1 MKLSIVSL
9 GGEPGGR
16 YLEQLRLA
24 ERLGLHAFFHNDK
37 KWARDVFARLGA
49 ATQVTSRIGLGTSVI
64 DPYTRHPAL
73 MAQATATLAEMAP
86 GRFRVV
92 MGSGSHFET
101 LPGYGNPK
109 PVAALREATQLM
121 RALWAGEKVTLDGQ
135 IVKFRDGAL
144 DWKPSHVPPLYIA
157 SRGPQILKLAGEI
170 ADGILIGSFSTVKGI
185 EYAKQHI
192 LSGLQA
198 AKRHWSD
205 IRVCSWIYLSLLDRE
220 DEPVPEGIRRG
231 VSFAFWSSRKV
242 LREMA
247 DELAPDISDEFRTF
261 IHEAPHEWSAE
272 IMAELRRLVPRG
284 IIDSLA
290 VVGTAEQIVERL
302 RKLESAGIQEVVIW
316 PFPKH
321 GQETEAFMEKLAC
334 DVLPHVAGSGEAAA
348 KA

>member
-9 GGEPGGR
+9 GGEPGAR

-121 RALWAGEKVTLDGQ
+121 RTLWAGEKVTLDGQ

-192 LSGLQA
+192 LPGLQV

-205 IRVCSWIYLSLLDRE
+205 IRMCSWIYLSLLDRE

-242 LREMA
+242 LREMV
-247 DELAPDISDEFRTF
+247 DELAPDVSDEFRKF

-272 IMAELRRLVPRG
+272 IMAELRRLVPRAV
-284 IIDSLA
+284 IDSLA
-290 VVGTAEQIVERL
+290 VVGTAAQIVERL
-302 RKLESAGIQEVVIW
+302 RKLEGAGIQEVVIW
-316 PFPKH
+316 PFPKP
-321 GQETEAFMEKLAC
+321 GQETEAFMEKLARE
-334 DVLPHVAGSGEAAA
+334 VLPHVAGAP
-348 KA
+348 

>member
-1 MKLSIVSL
+1 MKLSIASL
-9 GGEPGGR
+9 GGEPGPR
-16 YLEQLRLA
+16 YIEQVKLA

-37 KWARDVFARLGA
+37 KWARDPFSRLGA

-73 MAQATATLAEMAP
+73 LAQATATLAELAP
-86 GRFRVV
+86 GRLRVV

-121 RALWAGEKVTLDGQ
+121 RALWAGEKVSLDGQ
-135 IVKFRDGAL
+135 VVKFRDGAL
-144 DWKPSHVPPLYIA
+144 DWKPSITPPLYIA

-170 ADGILIGSFSTVKGI
+170 ADGVLIGSFATVPGI

-192 LSGLQA
+192 LPGLEI
-198 AKRHWSD
+198 AKRGWSD
-205 IRVCSWIYLSLLDRE
+205 IRMCSWIYLSLLDRE
-220 DEPVPEGIRRG
+220 DEPVPDGIRRG

-242 LREMA
+242 LSQMA
-247 DELAPDISDEFRTF
+247 DELAPDISPEFRRF
-261 IHEAPHEWSAE
+261 IHEAPHEWSPP

-290 VVGTAEQIVERL
+290 VVGTAAQIVERL
-302 RKLESAGIQEVVIW
+302 RKLEGAGIQEAIIW
-316 PFPKH
+316 PFPKD
-321 GQETEAFMEKLAC
+321 GQETEDFMTRLAR
-334 DVLPHVAGSGEAAA
+334 DVLPQVSGDA
-348 KA
+348 